1 MNKKAK
7 ILFVLIAL
15 CASFMIGWRVM
26 PRVWPGFRLNVINRL
41 IPQLA
46 PASNQETEE
55 ERPLYTPKSDTQ
67 YGDPISTDDSL
78 IYYFY
83 KDYCHYC
90 MELEPLMAGIPKE
103 ITLPDG
109 RTSRVRLVCL
119 NKVEEEYARIIAG
132 YYEENNVSEDRQY
145 VPAVVIGD
153 RYLFL
158 HDEIVAQLM
167 DALIAGEGLETKV
180 LDGVQRDAN

>member
-1 MNKKAK
+1 MNRKVK
-7 ILFVLIAL
+7 ILCVLIAL
-15 CASFMIGWRVM
+15 CASFMVGWRVM

-46 PASNQETEE
+46 PTSNQDTEE
-55 ERPLYTPKSDTQ
+55 ERPHYTPKSDTQ

-83 KDYCHYC
+83 KDYCTYC
-90 MELEPLMAGIPKE
+90 MELEPIMAGLLQE
-103 ITLPDG
+103 ITLPEG
-109 RTSRVRLVCL
+109 NKSKVRLICL
-119 NKVEEEYARIIAG
+119 NKVEDEYARIIAD
-132 YYEENNVSEDRQY
+132 YYEENKIPEDRQY

-158 HDEIVAQLM
+158 HDEIVDQLM
-167 DALIAGEGLETKV
+167 DALVAGEGLQTKM
-180 LDGVQRDAN
+180 LENKKRNSK